1 MNKDALKRNMQAI
14 EILQQGKFYLG
25 CLLINCFLP
34 ALWKFLVMH
43 GQTNIIQDF
52 YMSLLVTFYFILFSG
67 MSALQGEVEKL
78 RKSAVKGQFSVVS
91 MIFILCY

>member
-1 MNKDALKRNMQAI
+1 MQAI
-14 EILQQGKFYLG
+14 EILQQGKSYLE

-43 GQTNIIQDF
+43 GQTNSIQDF
-52 YMSLLVTFYFILFSG
+52 YMSLLVTFYLFSG

-78 RKSAVKGQFSVVS
+78 RKSAVKGQLSVVS
-91 MIFILCY
+91 MVFILCY

>member
-1 MNKDALKRNMQAI
+1 MQAI

-43 GQTNIIQDF
+43 GQTNSIQDF
-52 YMSLLVTFYFILFSG
+52 YTCMSLLVTFYFILFSG

-78 RKSAVKGQFSVVS
+78 RKSAVIGQFSVVS